1 MNHPEI
7 LYQLAKQRHQD
18 DIAAAERYHLAARAK
33 RIEQTSAPSAG
44 LALLSLA
51 RMLSFLGNRLLSWS
65 CRLQGRYQV
74 LIGAETSRQ
83 IKPCV

>member
-7 LYQLAKQRHQD
+7 LYQLAQQRHQD
-18 DIAAAERYHLAARAK
+18 DIAAAERSHLAAQAK
-33 RIEQTSAPSAG
+33 RTEQTSAPSAG

-51 RMLSFLGNRLLSWS
+51 RILSFIGNRLLAWS

-74 LIGAETSRQ
+74 LISTDPSRQ
-83 IKPCV
+83 VKPCV

>member
-7 LYQLAKQRHQD
+7 LYELAKQRHQD
-18 DIAAAERYHLAARAK
+18 DIVAAERYHLAARVKVTA
-33 RIEQTSAPSAG
+33 QTSAPSAG

-51 RMLSFLGNRLLSWS
+51 RMLSFIGNRLLAWS

-74 LIGAETSRQ
+74 LISADTAHQ
-83 IKPCV
+83 VKPCV